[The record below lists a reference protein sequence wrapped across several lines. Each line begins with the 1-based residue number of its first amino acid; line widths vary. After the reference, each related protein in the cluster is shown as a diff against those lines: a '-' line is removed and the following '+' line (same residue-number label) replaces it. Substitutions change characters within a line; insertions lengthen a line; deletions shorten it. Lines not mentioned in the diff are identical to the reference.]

1 MQAENTERELV
12 KRLVEKQQSA
22 WKELYQ
28 SYSGRLAY
36 ACSRYLSNE
45 DDVQDV
51 LQESFIK
58 MYHSIDSFEYRG
70 EGSLRAWLTRIVIN
84 DSIKYLKKKTKINHT
99 EQVDEL
105 PELVEQEDTDFLI
118 VPQKVILEMIQ
129 SLPEGYRMVFNLY
142 VFEEKSHK
150 EIGSILGIAENSSAS
165 QYHRAKNILARK
177 ITEYKKLNM
186 AHYE

>member
-1 MQAENTERELV
+1 MQGDNTERELV
-12 KRLVEKQQSA
+12 KRLVQKEQSA
-22 WKELYQ
+22 WKELYK

-36 ACSRYLSNE
+36 ACSRYLSSP

-51 LQESFIK
+51 LQECFIK
-58 MYHSIDSFEYRG
+58 MYHSIESFEYRG

-84 DSIKYLKKKTKINHT
+84 DSIKYLKKQAKINHT
-99 EQVDEL
+99 EQVNEL
-105 PELVEQEDTDFLI
+105 AELAEEEDADFQL

-150 EIGSILGIAENSSAS
+150 EIGGILGIAENSSAS
-165 QYHRAKNILARK
+165 QYHRAKSILARK
-177 ITEYKKLNM
+177 ITEYKKLNI